1 MYLLQNRK
9 VKWKKCIHIQI
20 PNQKLFIKNFKFK
33 TKIQNHN
40 ILTYNEKKYTYTII
54 SFWFP
59 FRQKG
64 LIIKTIELSN
74 PLTNIKI
81 TFISFFINRKPIFLN
96 SLRLYFFVGFPYLM
110 LREVSGDPCTLC
122 VHNAVKFKGKDAR
135 PVWRRST
142 VTK

>member
-81 TFISFFINRKPIFLN
+81 TFISFFINLKPIFSQFLEII
-96 SLRLYFFVGFPYLM
+96 LFCRLPLPYAPWGERRPM
-110 LREVSGDPCTLC
+110 YTLC
-122 VHNAVKFKGKDAR
+122 TQ
-135 PVWRRST
+135 RR
-142 VTK
+142 